1 MHILHGCPTP
11 PYCFAF
17 QRDPVLLDELVNSMT
32 TSTACLYATHPSFTI
47 QHPWNPLPK
56 LNSLTKRST
65 ISSTL
70 HAPVTSKHSN
80 LSRRRRTPPLL
91 TSSPTPSTPP
101 QATLSC
107 ISAPPT
113 DTLVHPQH
121 PFPPPSMHRA
131 HQFINQLNPL
141 HRRPIMAPFR
151 NAYREPHPRARKP
164 GR

>member
-1 MHILHGCPTP
+1 MHILHNCPTS
-11 PYCFAF
+11 PYCSAF

-32 TSTACLYATHPSFTI
+32 TSTASLYATQPSFTT

-80 LSRRRRTPPLL
+80 RSRRRRTPPLL
-91 TSSPTPSTPP
+91 SSSPKPSTPP

-113 DTLVHPQH
+113 DTSVHPHH
-121 PFPPPSMHRA
+121 PSPPSMHRA
-131 HQFINQLNPL
+131 HQSLNQLSPL
-141 HRRPIMAPFR
+141 HRRPIMAPLQ
-151 NAYREPHPRARKP
+151 NPYCEPHSRTRQ
-164 GR
+164 